1 MEKSDKR
8 EVMKELQEFRRE
20 VHETKDV
27 KALAEIKERVGKL
40 KEKYSIDDSG
50 DIFVKSILKSIDRR
64 IERFSGKK

>member
-8 EVMKELQEFRRE
+8 EVMKELQEIRRE
-20 VHETKDV
+20 VHNTSDV
-27 KALAEIKERVGKL
+27 AALTEIRKRVGKL

-50 DIFVKSILKSIDRR
+50 DIFVKSILKSIDRL